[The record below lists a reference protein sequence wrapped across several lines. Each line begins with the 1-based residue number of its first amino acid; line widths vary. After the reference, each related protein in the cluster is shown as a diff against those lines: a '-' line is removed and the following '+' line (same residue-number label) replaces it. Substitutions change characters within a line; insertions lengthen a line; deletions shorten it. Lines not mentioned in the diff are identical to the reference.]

1 MAVRAHLSCPPC
13 DSRQRGGSG
22 SRLELR
28 WCSWGRGKAAAW
40 PGRDS
45 GAAEQRGRGGAG
57 APRGGAVLVRRLGLV
72 AAFGVRVRVQGGPLG
87 PIKGRAPGIAGYS
100 WGRGSPAAAPEIADA
115 DVARAGIRRKG
126 TGLNRG
132 PGLAE
137 TQRRARVVR
146 VKRAER
152 EKEPAGLARAWKR
165 GAGLGRWTGSSTGL
179 VWVLGFSFSISFVF
193 LNQTLLQ
200 PFEFK

>member
-1 MAVRAHLSCPPC
+1 M
-13 DSRQRGGSG
+13 
-22 SRLELR
+22 
-28 WCSWGRGKAAAW
+28 
-40 PGRDS
+40 
-45 GAAEQRGRGGAG
+45 
-57 APRGGAVLVRRLGLV
+57 
-72 AAFGVRVRVQGGPLG
+72 
-87 PIKGRAPGIAGYS
+87 
-100 WGRGSPAAAPEIADA
+100 PEIADA

-165 GAGLGRWTGSSTGL
+165 GAGLGRRTGSSTGL